1 MKLVEILRV
10 SASLTN
16 SLASILLRQSFTPLF
31 MQRYTTPAIV
41 LHWLVAILIVAT
53 FALGLTM
60 VDIPGLTP
68 TKLKYFSWHKWLGV
82 TVLGLAC
89 LRLIWRKTQGAPPYP
104 DSMQAWQQRAAHALH
119 LLLYILI
126 FAVPISGYFY
136 SLAAGVPVRYLGI
149 IPLPVL
155 IAPNPDVKPILKLV
169 HYTLNMT
176 MLGAVSVHVLA
187 ALKHHFIDRDGVLKR
202 MLP

>member
-1 MKLVEILRV
+1 MTTTSI
-10 SASLTN
+10 ALT
-16 SLASILLRQSFTPLF
+16 
-31 MQRYTTPAIV
+31 RYTATAIV
-41 LHWLVAILIVAT
+41 LHWLVAALIIAT

-89 LRLIWRKTQGAPPYP
+89 LRLLWRKTQGVPPYP
-104 DSMQAWQQRAAHALH
+104 DSMQAWQQNAAHALH
-119 LLLYILI
+119 ILLYILI
-126 FAVPISGYFY
+126 FAVPLSGYFY
-136 SLAAGVPVRYLGI
+136 SLASGVPVVYLGI

-155 IAPNPDVKPILKLV
+155 IAPNPELKTLLKLV
-169 HYTLNMT
+169 HYTLNMS
-176 MLGAVSVHVLA
+176 MLACVCVHLLA
-187 ALKHHFIDRDGVLKR
+187 ALKHHFIDRDGILKR

>member
-1 MKLVEILRV
+1 
-10 SASLTN
+10 
-16 SLASILLRQSFTPLF
+16 

-104 DSMQAWQQRAAHALH
+104 DSMQPWQQHAAHALH
-119 LLLYILI
+119 ILLYILI

-136 SLAAGVPVRYLGI
+136 SLASGVPVSYLGI

-155 IAPNPDVKPILKLV
+155 MAPNPDLKPILKLV
-169 HYTLNMT
+169 HYTLNMI